1 VIKKT
6 AFLLLLAAALAIAF
20 VGCGKKQPPLPPPPP
35 PPVAETTQV
44 EPPTPPPPPV
54 KALELTTIHFDYD
67 KYNLRPD
74 AMDILS
80 QNAMSLQE
88 HAGTVI
94 KIEGHCD
101 ERGSD
106 AYNMALG
113 EKRAAA
119 ARDYLVNYGMAKDKI
134 SIISYGEARPVER
147 GHDENTWA
155 KNRRADF
162 IIISE

>member
-1 VIKKT
+1 
-6 AFLLLLAAALAIAF
+6 
-20 VGCGKKQPPLPPPPP
+20 
-35 PPVAETTQV
+35 
-44 EPPTPPPPPV
+44 
-54 KALELTTIHFDYD
+54 
-67 KYNLRPD
+67 
-74 AMDILS
+74 MDILS